1 MKSRTILSVVGLAV
15 VMLVIGTTL
24 GSLVFPMTK
33 TTTQTVSKASSNSSE
48 LYELRFN
55 QTSPCSPPFYL
66 IPWSVTLG
74 NGMSIAEPSP
84 RDNFSECCAGSQSY
98 TNYSS
103 IVFSVPNGNYTFS
116 TNGPQFFTESGNV
129 TVDGKDVT
137 VMLEQE
143 IASCGSITTS
153 SSG

>member
-1 MKSRTILSVVGLAV
+1 MKRSTLLSLVGVAV
-15 VMLVIGTTL
+15 IMLVIGTAL
-24 GSLVFPMTK
+24 GSVVFPMTK
-33 TTTQTVSKASSNSSE
+33 TATETVSKASSNSSE

-55 QTSPCSPPFYL
+55 QTSPCSPPIYF

-74 NGMSIAEPSP
+74 NGMSIAEPP
-84 RDNFSECCAGSQSY
+84 HDNFSECCAGSQSY

-129 TVDGKDVT
+129 SVDSKDVT

-143 IASCGSITTS
+143 LASCGSATAS